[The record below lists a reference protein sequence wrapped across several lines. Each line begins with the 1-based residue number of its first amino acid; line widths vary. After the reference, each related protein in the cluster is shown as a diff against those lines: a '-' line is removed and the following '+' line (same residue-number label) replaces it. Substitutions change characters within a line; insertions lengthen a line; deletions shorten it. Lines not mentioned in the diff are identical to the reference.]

1 MMLFSRMWIT
11 RSSFSGIYII
21 HHIILYFVLL
31 NASSLVGDWH
41 RNYVDGTCVYL
52 KSGTNISP
60 SLKLQSS
67 GAGVSFQFCQGVTT
81 FPMNFLVIYSRIIS
95 TYPAKFSNDLFLLI
109 YTKIP
114 ILFTHANLKF
124 VGLHKYVY
132 FSKVTTLE
140 SVLMSYSNIDDCV
153 T

>member
-21 HHIILYFVLL
+21 HPIILYFVLL

-41 RNYVDGTCVYL
+41 RNCVDGTCVYF

-60 SLKLQSS
+60 SWKKVHWSR
-67 GAGVSFQFCQGVTT
+67 GVISVFQGVTT
-81 FPMNFLVIYSRIIS
+81 FPMNILVIYSRIIS
-95 TYPAKFSNDLFLLI
+95 TYPAKFSNGLFLLI
-109 YTKIP
+109 YTKIL